1 MAQSS
6 SVFITAADA
15 RQNPIREYV
24 VHEEARLI
32 ENAILDAVKFGLFET
47 TVSDGTPMT
56 NSSTQITDVW
66 TVDPST
72 DQLYVPNH
80 GFSNGQAVTVSSTI
94 ALPAPL
100 QSTAYY
106 YVIYVDP
113 DHIKLA
119 GSYAH
124 AMSGTPLGIDIT
136 AGVTM
141 VSLDASG
148 TGYIQPPVVSFSGGT
163 PTTSATAKAY
173 LASWGS
179 LVGVAM
185 ITNGAGY
192 GDVPSVQIVSQGDG
206 ATAGTVSY
214 KAVGI
219 SISSGGSSYRVGDLL
234 SVAGGTGTP
243 ATASVKQVD
252 TNGSILSIQLMNPG
266 SYTVLPVL
274 AGAATNVMPSGG
286 SDATVN
292 LTMGIGSI
300 SVSSSGTGYTNQP
313 RVIISDATGVGAA
326 ASALLSGGS
335 VSSILIADPG
345 HGYTGPTTV
354 EIASGGGAS
363 AIVSMQTTSV
373 ASVQITDDGG
383 YTYVDAPAVQ
393 IDPVGSGA
401 SAGTVTLKVVSCQLT
416 SPGTGYKA
424 NDNLVISGGTSTDD
438 AYIRV
443 LSVNATGAIQSF
455 TLESGGS
462 YTALPGLT
470 YNPVNGGSGQLASFN
485 LSMGVGSIDI
495 DASGSGYMVP
505 PTLLID
511 APVGG
516 GVQARAVANIT
527 SGSVTTFGI
536 TVSGSGYTSIPAV
549 LVQNGSG
556 ATAESTLV
564 PTSVAILPV
573 DQHGSGYSYATVT
586 ISGGGATRNAT
597 ASAVIVGDQV
607 SSIDLIDP
615 GEGYTSPPTVEI
627 TGDGIDAHASAVL
640 VATPIDRISVIAGGS
655 GYNYPP
661 TVSIGGDAA
670 AVSILSSTGIDRIII
685 TDQGTSYTSSP
696 TIYLIPGQY
705 QTTAPIPPT
714 MVAQIGFS
722 IDTIAVTGTGAGY
735 QSAPSVTIAPPQ
747 ITGGID
753 ATAIAY
759 IGAGSGTFGIIP
771 YPESKDYFRAWK
783 GQPMSNQVLSRPY
796 TERMD
801 TVIAYFTNLGYTINR
816 LTNPNTNTNLMWS
829 IRW

>member
-1 MAQSS
+1 MAQSA
-6 SVFITAADA
+6 SVFITAVDA
-15 RQNPIREYV
+15 RQNPIREHI

-47 TVSDGTPMT
+47 TVADGTPMT
-56 NSSTQITDVW
+56 NSNTQITDVW
-66 TVDPST
+66 TVDPLT

-80 GFSNGQAVTVSSTI
+80 GFSNGQSVTVSSTV

-119 GSYAH
+119 GSYAQ
-124 AMSGTPLGIDIT
+124 AMSGTPIGIDIT

-141 VSLDASG
+141 ISLDAPG
-148 TGYIQPPVVSFSGGT
+148 TGYIQPPMVSFTGGS
-163 PTTSATAKAY
+163 PTTSATARAY
-173 LASWGS
+173 LSSWGS

-185 ITNGAGY
+185 TTNGAGY

-206 ATAGTVSY
+206 ATTGTVYY
-214 KAVGI
+214 KSVGV
-219 SISSGGSSYRVGDLL
+219 SISSGGASYRVGDLL
-234 SVAGGTGTP
+234 SVSGGTGIP

-252 TNGSILSIQLMNPG
+252 ANGSILSIQLMNPG

-274 AGAATNVMPSGG
+274 AGSATNVMPAGG

-292 LTMGIGSI
+292 LTMGIGLI
-300 SVSSSGTGYTNQP
+300 SVAVAGTGYTNPP
-313 RVIISDATGVGAA
+313 RVIITDATGIGAA
-326 ASALLSGGS
+326 AGALLSGGS
-335 VSSILIADPG
+335 VSSIMVSNPG

-363 AIVSMQTTSV
+363 AIVSMQPTSV
-373 ASVQITDDGG
+373 GSVQITDDGG
-383 YTYVDAPAVQ
+383 YTYVSPPAVQ
-393 IDPVGSGA
+393 LIPVGSGA
-401 SAGTVTLKVVSCQLT
+401 SAGTATLKVVSCQLT
-416 SPGTGYKA
+416 GPGAGYKI
-424 NDNLVISGGTSTDD
+424 NDNLIISGGTSVDD

-443 LSVNATGAIQSF
+443 LSVNAVGAIQSF
-455 TLESGGS
+455 SLESGGS
-462 YTALPGLT
+462 YTSPPGLI

-485 LSMGVGSIDI
+485 LSMGVGSVDV
-495 DASGSGYMVP
+495 AAGGNGYMVP
-505 PTLLID
+505 PTVVID
-511 APVGG
+511 PPAGG
-516 GVQARAVANIT
+516 GVQAKAVANIT
-527 SGSVTTFGI
+527 TGSVATFDV
-536 TVSGSGYTSIPAV
+536 TVSGSGYTSVPGV
-549 LVQNGSG
+549 LVQNGTG
-556 ATAESTLV
+556 ATAEATLV

-586 ISGGGATRNAT
+586 ISGGGATRDAT

-615 GEGYTSPPTVEI
+615 GEGYTSAPTVEI
-627 TGDGIDAHASAVL
+627 NGDGVGAHASAVL
-640 VATPIDRISVIAGGS
+640 IATPVDRISVLTGGS

-661 TVSIGGDAA
+661 TVSIDGYATA
-670 AVSILSSTGIDRIII
+670 IAILSSTGIDRIII
-685 TDQGTSYTSSP
+685 TDQGTSYTSPP

-705 QTTAPIPPT
+705 QPTTPIPPT

-735 QSAPSVTIAPPQ
+735 QSAPSVAIAPPQ

-753 ATAIAY
+753 ATAVAY

-816 LTNPNTNTNLMWS
+816 LTNPSTNTTLMWS